1 MQGILPYFTDPA
13 VNSSA
18 AGWFGHSFG
27 GMLTAMAAGY
37 VLEPDSKLLTKLMGI
52 GNALCMPNFVMAAM
66 DSGGAFDQKF
76 PGTGINIWVLQI
88 PIHAALTAAT
98 LMTAFGGSKGKISPP
113 SPPRPIKSCFPSS
126 GPATPRLDLCA
137 MAGDYLCRV

>member
-52 GNALCMPNFVMAAM
+52 GNALCMPNFVMAST
-66 DSGGAFDQKF
+66 SGSCK
-76 PGTGINIWVLQI
+76 
-88 PIHAALTAAT
+88 
-98 LMTAFGGSKGKISPP
+98 SPFTRH
-113 SPPRPIKSCFPSS
+113 SPL
-126 GPATPRLDLCA
+126 RL
-137 MAGDYLCRV
+137 